1 MLCDSFTYV
10 RVVNRVESAYKS
22 RLQAVKG
29 LAPEG
34 MSAVH
39 QSAYAKRFVEY
50 FEQHVDV
57 QRS

>member
-1 MLCDSFTYV
+1 M
-10 RVVNRVESAYKS
+10 ESAYKS

-39 QSAYAKRFVEY
+39 QSAYAKRFVEF